1 MAATEIQN
9 TLPLAVPAK
18 KVPKM
23 DLRSVIIVAILSF
36 AAGAYGASEEPTN
49 ASTPAAATGAPA
61 ASEK

>member
-36 AAGAYGASEEPTN
+36 AAGAYEANEGPSN
-49 ASTPAAATGAPA
+49 ASVPPADPA
-61 ASEK
+61 SAVTSGK